1 MGAPY
6 TAELHRGGSFRRH
19 LVATLFT
26 WALVSFAS
34 AALGQDDVSRIDINH
49 ATQAELESLHGIGP
63 AKAQSIL
70 RYIDENGPFEHPAE
84 ILRVPGIGQRTLEGF
99 CSQIEVNGIAG
110 CDESGVVDAPA
121 DVMLPSLSDDG
132 RLNVN
137 LASAEELQVLP
148 RIGPALSQ
156 RIVDYRQTEG
166 PFVSVEDLDN
176 VSGIGPAT
184 LDQFRDFVT
193 IQTNLN
199 TATQEVFEA
208 LGIEA
213 DIAEQIV
220 EYRADYGDFD
230 EFDDLL
236 QVHDVT
242 DTLLDQ
248 VRPLFYVE

>member
-1 MGAPY
+1 MGI
-6 TAELHRGGSFRRH
+6 F
-19 LVATLFT
+19 
-26 WALVSFAS
+26 VSFAPT
-34 AALGQDDVSRIDINH
+34 AVGQDDVSRIDVNH
-49 ATQAELESLHGIGP
+49 ATQAELETLHGIGP
-63 AKAQSIL
+63 AKAQAIL
-70 RYIDENGPFEHPAE
+70 RYIDDNGLFEHPAE

-99 CSQIEVNGIAG
+99 CAQIEVNGIAG

-137 LASAEELQVLP
+137 LASVEELQVLP

-166 PFVSVEDLDN
+166 PFSSVEDLDN
-176 VSGIGPAT
+176 VSGIGSAT

-193 IQTNLN
+193 VQTNLN

-208 LGIEA
+208 LGVDA

-220 EYRADYGDFD
+220 EYRADYGDF
-230 EFDDLL
+230 EEIDDLL

-242 DTLLDQ
+242 EVLVEQ
-248 VRPLFYVE
+248 VRPLFNVD